1 MPSIFAKIINKEI
14 SANILYED
22 DLCIAFSDINPQAPV
37 HILVIPKKEI
47 KTLNHITEKDKLL
60 VGHLFLVAKKIAKE
74 NNIDK
79 DGYRVVFNCNDDAG
93 QTVYHIHMHILGGRK
108 FNWPPG

>member
-1 MPSIFAKIINKEI
+1 MELLPR
-14 SANILYED
+14 
-22 DLCIAFSDINPQAPV
+22 
-37 HILVIPKKEI
+37 
-47 KTLNHITEKDKLL
+47 EKDKLL